1 MSMNIYIAN
10 IKINAISNIGSLNI
24 GKSIVCRN
32 NVKTVIKAKE
42 PLIDEDLSVVE
53 GLPPPALIGSPGP
66 VIVRPPP
73 LPPPL

>member
-53 GLPPPALIGSPGP
+53 GVPPALIGSPGP